1 MDLVVKPTSLSVK
14 TITCSH
20 IVSYVTCIAC
30 INILKDENIMLSP
43 NGEHSLAIGRWPNKN
58 FLKKVGDLSDSPT
71 SLDEEIII
79 GLPDDPRNVL
89 PIEEYNVLIVTRS
102 DFSID
107 RALGE
112 GSFSKVFMIR
122 VAAKDCNSAFW
133 NDDAMME
140 GDSFYALKC
149 LKKENVSKQDMEA
162 GAKDLE
168 SEAKLL
174 CQLHHTNIIEL
185 RGVSSSKFNAAS
197 DDCFLVLDLLEE
209 TLCDRLQRW
218 RNQKAKI
225 GESKLSVLQRI
236 QSVVLGVATAM
247 AYLHSKHIVHRDLK
261 PDNIGFDAYGDVKV
275 FDFGL
280 ACPVG
285 QQSHSNV
292 VGSLR
297 YMAPEA
303 MLARSPGLP
312 ADVYSFGI
320 VLWEVVTLKKPY
332 AQIATKADSARAKLL
347 EKVAEGGRRPSTW
360 GVPRK
365 AIRRLI
371 VDCWDQNQHARPSFV
386 RIKLVLFDI
395 YNPEDELDAS
405 SLHSSSAARRSHSFE
420 QLGAV
425 QRIDMTGVVQKGN

>member
-1 MDLVVKPTSLSVK
+1 ML
-14 TITCSH
+14 
-20 IVSYVTCIAC
+20 
-30 INILKDENIMLSP
+30 LSP
-43 NGEHSLAIGRWPNKN
+43 NGEHVLAKGRWPNKN
-58 FLKKVGDLSDSPT
+58 FFKKVGDLPSPPT
-71 SLDEEIII
+71 SLDEEIIE
-79 GLPDDPRNVL
+79 LPDDSRNIL
-89 PIEEYNVLIVTRS
+89 PNVLIVTRS
-102 DFSID
+102 DFSVD

-122 VAAKDCNSAFW
+122 VAAQDSNSALW
-133 NDDAMME
+133 DDDTVMK

-149 LKKENVSKQDMEA
+149 LKNENVSKQDMEA

-168 SEAKLL
+168 SEAKIL
-174 CQLHHTNIIEL
+174 CQLHHPNIIEL
-185 RGVSSSKFNAAS
+185 RGVSSSKISAAS
-197 DDCFLVLDLLEE
+197 DDYFLVLDLLEE

-218 RNQKAKI
+218 RNQKAKK
-225 GESKLSVLQRI
+225 GESKLSLLQRI

-247 AYLHSKHIVHRDLK
+247 AYLHSKNIVHRDLK
-261 PDNIGFDAYGDVKV
+261 PDNIGFDAYGDVKL

-285 QQSHSNV
+285 QQSHYDV

-320 VLWEVVTLKKPY
+320 VLWELVTLKKPY

-347 EKVAEGGRRPSTW
+347 EKVAEGGQRPSTW
-360 GVPRK
+360 GVPGK
-365 AIRRLI
+365 SMRRLI

-386 RIKLVLFDI
+386 RIKLILFDI

-405 SLHSSSAARRSHSFE
+405 SLHSGSAPRHSHWDH
-420 QLGAV
+420 QKAV
-425 QRIDMTGVVQKGN
+425 KRIDMTGLKQKGNLEIHRREDRSHVPDQSSMFGHSIESRAIVDDVK